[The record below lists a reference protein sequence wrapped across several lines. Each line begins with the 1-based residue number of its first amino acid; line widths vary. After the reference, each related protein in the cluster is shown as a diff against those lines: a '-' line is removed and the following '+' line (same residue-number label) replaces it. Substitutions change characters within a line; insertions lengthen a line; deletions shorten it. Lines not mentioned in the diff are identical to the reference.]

1 MKLRKDEKAYKP
13 MTDKVFVKLMI
24 FSVLWMLLLIACLVS
39 LTWAWF
45 SDDICNSSGMTNA
58 NYYVDIT
65 IQDANGENIL
75 SKSAYA
81 TLNAQPG
88 RYTVS
93 LSAHGSS
100 ESTGYLLVDLGHP
113 LNIDSEAPDVPRMNK
128 TNVISPGETY
138 SFTLY
143 LENYTDLSF
152 SQVWGNDT
160 RAASQFDNFAEVG
173 IISDG
178 QYIEEVLPPPPPPV
192 EDEVDTSKVDTSEVD
207 TSETDTSETDTSE
220 ADTSEADTSEADTSE
235 VDTSEADT
243 SEADT
248 SEADTSEV
256 DTSEADTS
264 EADTSEADTSEADT
278 SEADTSEVDT
288 SEADT
293 SEADTSEAD
302 TSGADTSEADT
313 SGADTSE
320 ADTSETD
327 TSEADTSGADTSEVD
342 TSEVDTSEADIS
354 EVDTSEAETE
364 PISVETETTAAEPAV
379 IEASTKE
386 LVNEPDSEV

>member
-45 SDDICNSSGMTNA
+45 SDDISNSSGMTNA
-58 NYYVDIT
+58 NYYIDIT
-65 IQDANGENIL
+65 VQDANGEDLL

-81 TLNAQPG
+81 NFNAKPG
-88 RYTVS
+88 LYTVS

-100 ESTGYLLVDLGHP
+100 ESTGYLMVDLGHP
-113 LNIDSEAPDVPRMNK
+113 LNLDSDAPDVQRMNK

-160 RAASQFDNFAEVG
+160 RAASQFDDFAEVG

-192 EDEVDTSKVDTSEVD
+192 EDEADTSEADTSEADTSEVDTSEADTSEVDTSEVD
-207 TSETDTSETDTSE
+207 TSEAETSEADTSE
-220 ADTSEADTSEADTSE
+220 ADTSEADTSEADTSEAETSEAETSEAETSEVETSEVDTSE

-256 DTSEADTS
+256 DTSEAETS
-264 EADTSEADTSEADT
+264 EADTSEAET

-288 SEADT
+288 SEA
-293 SEADTSEAD
+293 
-302 TSGADTSEADT
+302 
-313 SGADTSE
+313 
-320 ADTSETD
+320 
-327 TSEADTSGADTSEVD
+327 
-342 TSEVDTSEADIS
+342 
-354 EVDTSEAETE
+354 DTSEAETE

-379 IEASTKE
+379 IEASTEE